1 MKLIIIALVIMIMAL
16 GIGLINQNIEINC
29 NNYIGELNRDVP
41 FKCLKESK
49 TLEEIMNNKYVN

>member
-1 MKLIIIALVIMIMAL
+1 MIMAL